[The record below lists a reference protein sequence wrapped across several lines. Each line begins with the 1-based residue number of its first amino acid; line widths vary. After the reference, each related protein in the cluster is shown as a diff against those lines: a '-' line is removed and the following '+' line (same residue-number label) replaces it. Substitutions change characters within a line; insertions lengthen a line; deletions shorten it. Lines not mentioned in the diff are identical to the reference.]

1 MSVRLRPGV
10 LIDDALAN
18 ALAKLPLRSRA
29 RQVSIA
35 NAAPAET
42 AIPAGSRGLDVN
54 VRYVR
59 PAIYVWLSPDISVL
73 VYRGQY
79 AGLINASS
87 RRHRGE
93 RRAARRCTASAMIAK
108 GLLLYGDKFLLL
120 AQDTTSLI
128 GKG

>member
-18 ALAKLPLRSRA
+18 ALANALAKRALRSRT

-42 AIPAGSRGLDVN
+42 TIPAGSRGPDAN

-59 PAIYVWLSPDISVL
+59 PVIYVWLSPDISVL

-87 RRHRGE
+87 RRHRGG
-93 RRAARRCTASAMIAK
+93 RRAGARH
-108 GLLLYGDKFLLL
+108 LP
-120 AQDTTSLI
+120 
-128 GKG
+128 